1 MIYMVDLNGGTWHT
15 FTKISFYLDRNVVV
29 YNVDWSLQEKYSLQ
43 MKDASDVTLTLVHL
57 LI

>member
-1 MIYMVDLNGGTWHT
+1 MVGRDTLSLRSV
-15 FTKISFYLDRNVVV
+15 FLDRNVVV

-43 MKDASDVTLTLVHL
+43 MKDASDVTLTLVHS